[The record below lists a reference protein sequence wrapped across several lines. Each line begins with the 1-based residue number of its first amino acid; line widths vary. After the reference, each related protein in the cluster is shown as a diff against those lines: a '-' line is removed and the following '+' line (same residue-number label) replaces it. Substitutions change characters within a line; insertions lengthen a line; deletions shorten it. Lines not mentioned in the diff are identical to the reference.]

1 VKIYLTLL
9 EDQTVSVLQVKSKE
23 MKKRTKKEL
32 LKEIQ
37 RVRTEIVM
45 GDMNGHIMT
54 KDYENKL
61 KILEKEL
68 EEFKND

>member
-1 VKIYLTLL
+1 MMVL
-9 EDQTVSVLQVKSKE
+9 VLQVKSKT

-37 RVRTEIVM
+37 RVKIEIVM

-68 EEFKND
+68 KEFKDD

>member
-1 VKIYLTLL
+1 
-9 EDQTVSVLQVKSKE
+9 

-32 LKEIQ
+32 LREMR
-37 RVRTEIVM
+37 RVKLEIVM
-45 GDMNGHIMT
+45 GDRNGHIMT

-68 EEFKND
+68 KEFKND

>member
-1 VKIYLTLL
+1 MVL
-9 EDQTVSVLQVKSKE
+9 VLQGKNNR

-32 LKEIQ
+32 LREMRRIKL
-37 RVRTEIVM
+37 EIVM
-45 GDMNGHIMT
+45 GDYNGHIMT

-68 EEFKND
+68 KEFKND

>member
-1 VKIYLTLL
+1 
-9 EDQTVSVLQVKSKE
+9 

-32 LKEIQ
+32 LKEIL
-37 RVRTEIVM
+37 RVKSEIVM
-45 GDMNGHIMT
+45 GDRNGHIMT

-68 EEFKND
+68 EESKND

>member
-1 VKIYLTLL
+1 MVL
-9 EDQTVSVLQVKSKE
+9 VLQEKNNR

-32 LKEIQ
+32 LREMRRIKL
-37 RVRTEIVM
+37 EIVM
-45 GDMNGHIMT
+45 GDYNGHIMT

-68 EEFKND
+68 KEFKND

>member
-1 VKIYLTLL
+1 
-9 EDQTVSVLQVKSKE
+9 

-37 RVRTEIVM
+37 RVKIEIVM
-45 GDMNGHIMT
+45 GDRNGHIMT
-54 KDYENKL
+54 KDYEHKL

-68 EEFKND
+68 KQFKDD

>member
-1 VKIYLTLL
+1 MVL
-9 EDQTVSVLQVKSKE
+9 VLQEKNKR

-32 LKEIQ
+32 LREMRRIKL
-37 RVRTEIVM
+37 EIVM
-45 GDMNGHIMT
+45 GDYNGHIMT

-68 EEFKND
+68 KEFKND

>member
-1 VKIYLTLL
+1 MVL
-9 EDQTVSVLQVKSKE
+9 VLQEKNKR

-32 LKEIQ
+32 LREMR
-37 RVRTEIVM
+37 RVKLEIVM
-45 GDMNGHIMT
+45 GDRNGHIMT

-68 EEFKND
+68 KEFKND

>member
-1 VKIYLTLL
+1 MVL
-9 EDQTVSVLQVKSKE
+9 VLQEKNNI

-32 LKEIQ
+32 LREMRRIKL
-37 RVRTEIVM
+37 EIVM
-45 GDMNGHIMT
+45 GEYNGHIMT

>member
-1 VKIYLTLL
+1 
-9 EDQTVSVLQVKSKE
+9 

-32 LKEIQ
+32 LREMR
-37 RVRTEIVM
+37 RVKLEIVM
-45 GDMNGHIMT
+45 GDRNGQIMT

-68 EEFKND
+68 KEFKND

>member
-1 VKIYLTLL
+1 
-9 EDQTVSVLQVKSKE
+9 

>member
-1 VKIYLTLL
+1 
-9 EDQTVSVLQVKSKE
+9 

-32 LKEIQ
+32 LREMRRIKLEL
-37 RVRTEIVM
+37 VM
-45 GDMNGHIMT
+45 GDYNGHIMT

-68 EEFKND
+68 KEFKYDQCYILYKRQ